1 MPEQTLTKFS
11 WVLVGLMGMSAVALF
26 GGWVPVG
33 ASNDHEVA
41 KVLRQEGTI
50 LPLSELLAR
59 EELVGVRVI
68 EAELEHE
75 HGRAVYELE
84 LLHDNGRVYERY
96 YDAATGEPLGD

>member
-1 MPEQTLTKFS
+1 MSETTKLKLS
-11 WVLVGLMGMSAVALF
+11 WVLVGLIGISAVVLF
-26 GGWVPVG
+26 SGWIPAG

-41 KVLRQEGTI
+41 KALRQEGTI

-59 EELVGVRVI
+59 EELAGVRVI

-96 YDAATGEPLGD
+96 YDATTGEPLGD

>member
-1 MPEQTLTKFS
+1 MSETIITKLS
-11 WVLVGLMGMSAVALF
+11 WVLVGLIGVSAVALF
-26 GGWVPVG
+26 GGWVPAD
-33 ASNDHEVA
+33 ASNDHDVA
-41 KVLRQEGTI
+41 KALRQEGTI

-59 EELVGVRVI
+59 EELIGVRII

-96 YDAATGEPLGD
+96 YDATTGEPLGD

>member
-1 MPEQTLTKFS
+1 
-11 WVLVGLMGMSAVALF
+11 VA
-26 GGWVPVG
+26 GYRPV
-33 ASNDHEVA
+33 
-41 KVLRQEGTI
+41 RQAITRWRRRSDKEGTI

-59 EELVGVRVI
+59 EELAGVRVI

-96 YDAATGEPLGD
+96 YDATTGEPLGD